1 MQGKVL
7 YASATGTSKRLA
19 TSLVQQAAATA
30 AAAAGRQGTAAAAA
44 GAPSAELQLKELSSY
59 EVEGLLAE
67 KLVLLVLPTHDGGK
81 PPAAAAWFCR

>member
-1 MQGKVL
+1 ML

-30 AAAAGRQGTAAAAA
+30 AAAGKQGAAAAAAAAA
-44 GAPSAELQLKELSSY
+44 GAPSAELQLQELSSY

-67 KLVLLVLPTHDGGK
+67 KVVILVLPTHDGGK